1 MFGIILVQ
9 KEIGRTSHDVVDAI
23 RRKFG
28 TRRVGH
34 AGTLDPLA
42 TGLLVVAIGPA
53 TRFLQYLPLEPKEY
67 VAEIVFGRGTSTYD
81 LEGETIHEGGVPADL
96 PDAIE
101 HAIPKFKGLIS
112 QLPPMYSAVKIDGK
126 PLYHYARQGKEVERE
141 PRNVHID
148 VFDIHPISPSK
159 VEARIVCS
167 GGTYIRSL
175 AHDLGMEIGC
185 GAHLAKLH
193 RTKVGRFADT
203 EATLIE
209 DASPNMLVPLKE
221 ALAPMTMVQLNE
233 VQVQHIREGR
243 QIEDPQ
249 DRGIAESSDRPIV
262 ALLDPCGDVF
272 SVARVKGNVL
282 QPECVIPLEAFH
294 VVP

>member
-42 TGLLVVAIGPA
+42 TGLLVVAVGPA

-67 VAEIVFGRGTSTYD
+67 VAEIAFGRATSTYD
-81 LEGETIHEGGVPADL
+81 LEGEIIHEGPVPADL
-96 PDAIE
+96 PAAIE
-101 HAIPKFKGLIS
+101 QALPKFKGLIS

-126 PLYHYARQGKEVERE
+126 PLYHYARQGKEIERE

-148 VFDIHPISPSK
+148 VFEVKPLSETT

-193 RTKVGRFADT
+193 RTKVGRFTDA
-203 EATLIE
+203 EATRIE
-209 DASPNMLVPLKE
+209 DANPKMLVPLKE
-221 ALAPMTMVQLNE
+221 ALAPMPMVQLNKT
-233 VQVQHIREGR
+233 QVQHIREGR
-243 QIEDPQ
+243 QIEEPP
-249 DRGIAESSDRPIV
+249 DRGIAGIV
-262 ALLDPCGDVF
+262 ALLDPQGDVF
-272 SVARVKGNVL
+272 SVARVQGNVL